1 MKRQMIMSVLCRF
14 VWLVGFAFFTFCQL
28 TYAVQQTSDKEQ
40 PNYVVKDIPFKAHDG
55 VAMLGRLVLP
65 KSNSPRAVV
74 IYVQTAEG
82 ATIDQKR
89 PLGNGKTFKYYDL
102 YRDKL
107 TFMDIGFF
115 SYEGRGIRM
124 GDDPP
129 RYETIDWDVY
139 NTSTL
144 ENKVRDL
151 LSAIETVRKQDG
163 LQHTPILLMGASE
176 GTLLV
181 VEAAARKP
189 DSVAGLVLYGV
200 SAVNLREHLKYIMS
214 EGDFM
219 RYRPL
224 DENNDGVIT
233 KAEWDKI
240 VKGQDFSKAD
250 LNADDKFTVADV
262 KVATKKYLD
271 AIENDDYDVLQAWAK
286 ATAALSV
293 PEGWFKDHFA
303 HADSWTFLSQ
313 LGIPIGF
320 FHGNADRMA
329 PISAVKELE
338 TKAKRANLTN
348 MEFHYFEGLDHSL
361 NVVQYFV
368 NGKLPE
374 GHQAI
379 FAFIDRIAPRQN
391 GDCSITRKKGAPKSV
406 RWAQRLGC
414 SAASRL
420 DTYENSI

>member
-1 MKRQMIMSVLCRF
+1 MNCETIMRLLSSFTWQLA
-14 VWLVGFAFFTFCQL
+14 FAFVTLCQL
-28 TYAVQQTSDKEQ
+28 TYAVQETSDKEQ
-40 PNYVVKDIPFKAHDG
+40 PNYIAKDVAFEAHDG
-55 VAMLGRLVLP
+55 VAMLGQLVLP
-65 KSNSPRAVV
+65 RSNSPRAVV

-89 PLGNGKTFKYYDL
+89 PLGNGKTFNYYDL
-102 YRDKL
+102 YREKL
-107 TFMDIGFF
+107 TAMDIGFF

-129 RYETIDWDVY
+129 RYEQIDWDIY

-151 LSAIETVRKQDG
+151 LSAIETVRNQDG
-163 LQHTPILLMGASE
+163 LQHTPIVLMGASE

-181 VEAAARKP
+181 AEAAARKP

-200 SAVNLREHLKYIMS
+200 SAVNLREHVKYIMS

-219 RYRPL
+219 RFRPL
-224 DENNDGVIT
+224 DENKDDVIT
-233 KAEWDKI
+233 KAEWEKV
-240 VKGQDFSKAD
+240 VKDHEFSNVD
-250 LNADDKFTVADV
+250 LNADGKFTVADI

-271 AIENDDYDVLQAWAK
+271 AIDTDDYEVLQTWAK

-293 PEGWFKDHFA
+293 PEVWFKDHFV

-313 LGIPIGF
+313 LRIPIGY
-320 FHGNADRMA
+320 FHGDGDRMA
-329 PISAVKELE
+329 PISAVKDLE
-338 TKAKRANLTN
+338 ARAKQANLTN

-379 FAFIDRIAPRQN
+379 FAYIDRIAPRHS
-391 GDCSITRKKGAPKSV
+391 GD
-406 RWAQRLGC
+406 
-414 SAASRL
+414 
-420 DTYENSI
+420 